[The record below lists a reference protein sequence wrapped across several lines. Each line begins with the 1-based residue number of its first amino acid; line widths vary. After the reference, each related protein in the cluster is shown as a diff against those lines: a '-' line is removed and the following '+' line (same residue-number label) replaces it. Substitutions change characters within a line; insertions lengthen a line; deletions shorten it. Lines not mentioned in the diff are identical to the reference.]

1 MQTRVCLALLALV
14 LPGCAARWTLA
25 DKASELAAETDCA
38 RIYEH
43 NLVDAGDPFDR
54 VYSHACVCAVQG
66 SLVQH
71 VAGRLVGPQAAGDGR
86 GQRVEGGPVE
96 HRVPVDDRR

>member
-71 VAGRLVGPQAAGDGR
+71 DAGRLVGA
-86 GQRVEGGPVE
+86 VECVQKREP
-96 HRVPVDDRR
+96 